1 MATKVLMPRL
11 TYEMREGVILS
22 WLKEEG
28 EEVEEGE
35 PLFEVETDKAI
46 VTVEAPASG
55 ILRGIRAQ
63 AGQTVP
69 IGEVIAFI
77 AAPGEKVPDL
87 GPILVEAVE
96 KEPERAPAGP
106 QIAHRKVETRR
117 ILATPIARRIA
128 REHGLD
134 LSTVEGSGS
143 GGKIVEADVLR
154 ELEHR
159 KVGWPGA
166 EPPHKIIDLSR
177 LRKTTGER
185 LTKSQQS
192 VPHFVLEVDVNMRAA
207 ERFRKQCRDRN
218 GQEMSFTSII
228 VKAVAIALQEYPQIN
243 TSFSDGRIKTFDQI
257 NIGVAMAVSDGLIV
271 PVIHRANEKSVR
283 ETDQHLK
290 VLRERAK
297 EGSFRPE
304 DVAGGTFT
312 ISNLG
317 MYGIDAFQ
325 AIINP
330 PEAAILAVG
339 RIRDIPVGIDGQIV
353 LSPIMNMR
361 LSIDHRVLDGAMA
374 APFLVRVKALLEK
387 CQFES

>member
-28 EEVEEGE
+28 DEVQEGE

-46 VTVEAPASG
+46 VTVEAMASG
-55 ILRGIRAQ
+55 ILCGIRAQ
-63 AGQTVP
+63 AGHTVP
-69 IGEVIAFI
+69 IGEIIAFI
-77 AAPGEKVPDL
+77 GAPGEKVPDL
-87 GPILVEAVE
+87 GPILVEAVA
-96 KEPERAPAGP
+96 KEPEWAPAGP
-106 QIAHRKVETRR
+106 QIAHREVETRH

-143 GGKIVEADVLR
+143 GGKIVETDVLR
-154 ELEHR
+154 ELERR

-166 EPPHKIIDLSR
+166 EPPHKIVDLSR

-192 VPHFVLEVDVNMRAA
+192 VPHFVLEADVNVRAV

-228 VKAVAIALQEYPQIN
+228 VKAVAIALQEYPEIN
-243 TSFSDGRIKTFDQI
+243 ASFSDGRIKIFDQI

-271 PVIHRANEKSVR
+271 PVIHRANEKTVR
-283 ETDQHLK
+283 EVDQHLK
-290 VLRERAK
+290 TLRERAK
-297 EGSFRPE
+297 EGTFRPE
-304 DVAGGTFT
+304 DIAGGTFT

-353 LSPIMNMR
+353 LCPTMNMR

-374 APFLVRVKALLEK
+374 APFLVRVRELLEE
-387 CQFES
+387 CQFDT